1 MNKFILLTA
10 SVSFAFMSIAFA
22 KGDDMFVSSPSAIYA
37 SNTHTKSIGMLDL
50 GAKVNIMNKKGKW
63 YKVKVYGWS
72 QKGLPSVIYAFNGIR
87 IKKAVLTKDG
97 EKLTKIL
104 KVAKDKE
111 TGLTWKEVELKTAW
125 INEKYLSKN
134 MKKVWKRAITLFHNR
149 CTMCHALPKSTK
161 FTANQWPSTL
171 RVMSKRAA
179 LNKQQTDFVSK
190 FLQYHAKDTIKFAK

>member
-1 MNKFILLTA
+1 
-10 SVSFAFMSIAFA
+10 
-22 KGDDMFVSSPSAIYA
+22 
-37 SNTHTKSIGMLDL
+37 MLDL
-50 GAKVNIMNKKGKW
+50 GAKVNITNKKGKW

-87 IKKAVLTKDG
+87 IKKAILTKDG

-104 KVAKDKE
+104 KVAKDKQ

-134 MKKVWKRAITLFHNR
+134 MKKVWKSAVTLFH
-149 CTMCHALPKSTK
+149 
-161 FTANQWPSTL
+161 